1 MYGHRCR
8 CGKCFSFPPDPS
20 DRGTREKEREREI
33 NRYNEK
39 ETKKQTHEQTKKEKE
54 KENEDKPKTKETKQR
69 NPKNTE
75 HQNASFIAREPSSGV
90 AI

>member
-1 MYGHRCR
+1 MRKVFFIPAGSVGSRHAR
-8 CGKCFSFPPDPS
+8 K
-20 DRGTREKEREREI
+20 REREI